1 MIAFGPVPSRRLGR
15 SLGINNIPFKHCPYN
30 CVYCQLGETRYQHL
44 ETADY
49 YSPKQIFQSVQE
61 KLQKLLEK
69 NERIDYLTFVA
80 DGEPTLDR
88 NLGETID
95 LIRDLK
101 VKIAVITNGSLLRN
115 EFILKSLS
123 NCDLVSL
130 KIDSGIPVLWKRV
143 NQPVDELSWEEFT
156 LGLKAFAKNFSGQ
169 IITES
174 MLVKG
179 LNDSEENL
187 ESIANFI
194 GGLRVTTAYISAPVR
209 PPVKKWVTYPE
220 ESVFLKAY
228 QIYSWNDKIP
238 RVELLI
244 NYEGNDFSIGEK
256 VEEDFLAIIS
266 VHPMREDAVNN
277 FLKKAHLSWEFID
290 GLLADKKIIRL
301 NYQNYHYFMRKNMNR
316 ENGG

>member
-130 KIDSGIPVLWKRV
+130 KIDSGIPALWKRV
-143 NQPVDELSWEEFT
+143 NQPID
-156 LGLKAFAKNFSGQ
+156 
-169 IITES
+169 
-174 MLVKG
+174 
-179 LNDSEENL
+179 
-187 ESIANFI
+187 
-194 GGLRVTTAYISAPVR
+194 ISAPIR

-316 ENGG
+316 ENEG

>member
-130 KIDSGIPVLWKRV
+130 KIDSGIPALWKRV
-143 NQPVDELSWEEFT
+143 NQPVDKLSWEEFT

-316 ENGG
+316 ENEG

>member
-15 SLGINNIPFKHCPYN
+15 SLGINNIPFKHCSYN

-44 ETADY
+44 KTADF

-69 NERIDYLTFVA
+69 NEKVDYLTFVA
-80 DGEPTLDR
+80 DGEPTLDK

-95 LIRDLK
+95 LLRDLK
-101 VKIAVITNGSLLRN
+101 VKIAVITNGSLLRSERTRN
-115 EFILKSLS
+115 SLS

-130 KIDSGIPVLWKRV
+130 KIDSGFSAVWKRV
-143 NQPVDELSWEEFT
+143 NQPVDELNWEEFIF
-156 LGLKAFAKNFSGQ
+156 GLKAFAKNFNGQ

-179 LNDSEENL
+179 LNDSEENI
-187 ESIANFI
+187 ESIAQFI
-194 GGLRVTTAYISAPVR
+194 GELRVTTAFISAPIR

-228 QIYSWNDKIP
+228 QIYSRNDKVP
-238 RVELLI
+238 KVELLM

-266 VHPMREDAVNN
+266 VHPMREDAVRD
-277 FLKKAHLSWEFID
+277 FLKKVHLSWGFIED
-290 GLLADKKIIRL
+290 LLANKKITCL
-301 NYQNYHYFMRKNMNR
+301 SYQNYQYFMRKNVNR
-316 ENGG
+316 EE